1 MGMTDEDEW
10 HIALDDAAALLT
22 ELEKTE

>member
-1 MGMTDEDEW
+1 MMTDDDEW

>member
-1 MGMTDEDEW
+1 MTDEDEW